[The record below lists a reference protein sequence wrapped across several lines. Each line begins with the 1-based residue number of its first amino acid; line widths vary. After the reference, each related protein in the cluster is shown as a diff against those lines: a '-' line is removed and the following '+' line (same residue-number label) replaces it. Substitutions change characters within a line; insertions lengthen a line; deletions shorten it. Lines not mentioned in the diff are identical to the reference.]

1 MQRST
6 RDAVI
11 MLVLCLAAL
20 ASGCQSES
28 AKQPEAAMSPE
39 ARDAGVIAALEAS
52 KRWQQPLCRPLQSGG
67 YVPIASEME
76 PLYRTAYHAG
86 LIELEQFGDLE
97 QYPPEQNAL
106 RVILTPKGKS
116 ETSVCRG
123 FTSGHW
129 GLPVAR
135 RQLVSATYE
144 GESPTRKKSFIYT
157 VDFRWEPTELGERVK
172 YNLPDRM
179 SIPLDTQRAKVHVSK
194 TPRGWFIE
202 AMEAGK
208 PVQ

>member
-52 KRWQQPLCRPLQSGG
+52 ERWQQPLCRPLQSGG

-97 QYPPEQNAL
+97 QYPPDRMRFESFSL
-106 RVILTPKGKS
+106 RKANPKRRSAGVS
-116 ETSVCRG
+116 PAATGDFPSRDV
-123 FTSGHW
+123 SLY
-129 GLPVAR
+129 LP
-135 RQLVSATYE
+135 
-144 GESPTRKKSFIYT
+144 PTRANRPRARSLSSTQSIS
-157 VDFRWEPTELGERVK
+157 DG
-172 YNLPDRM
+172 NLP
-179 SIPLDTQRAKVHVSK
+179 S
-194 TPRGWFIE
+194 
-202 AMEAGK
+202 
-208 PVQ
+208 